1 MIELTD
7 ITKRYGE
14 TEILSGISLTAK
26 AGEMTALV
34 GPSGSGKSTLLQVIG
49 LLQRQTSG
57 SFRIDGRDTGD
68 LSEEER
74 RKLRLASIGF
84 IFQEAH
90 LVPFLT
96 AKEQLMLVERE
107 HGVRESR
114 AERLL
119 EQFGLAGRADHLPA
133 TLSGGQRQRVAIAR
147 ALVNE
152 PRLILADEPTASL
165 DYANGRSVMEMLR
178 SEADTG
184 KNVLLITHD
193 ERMLDLCDSVF
204 RLEDGRLRK

>member
-57 SFRIDGRDTGD
+57 SFKIDGRDTGD

-96 AKEQLMLVERE
+96 AKEQLMLVESE

-114 AERLL
+114 AERVL

-165 DYANGRSVMEMLR
+165 DYANGRNVMEMLR
-178 SEADTG
+178 NEADSGRT
-184 KNVLLITHD
+184 VLLITHD
-193 ERMLDLCDSVF
+193 ERMLDLCDGVF